1 MGYVIHLNMLAV
13 AAALVAAIG
22 LIIVLISKAGRKKR

>member
-13 AAALVAAIG
+13 AAALAAAIG
-22 LIIVLISKAGRKKR
+22 LTIVLIRKAGRKKQ